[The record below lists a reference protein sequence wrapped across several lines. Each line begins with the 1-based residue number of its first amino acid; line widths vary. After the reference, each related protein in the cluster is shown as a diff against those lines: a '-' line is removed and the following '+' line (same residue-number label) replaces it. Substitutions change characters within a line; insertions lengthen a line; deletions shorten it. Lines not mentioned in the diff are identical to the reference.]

1 MLNLCIFCDWNG
13 VNKSF
18 WSFGGLW
25 NFNFRCLK
33 ARFVSVPIGSSW
45 NAPPLGGRQRWVAA
59 YSYRM
64 YMQVLRNF
72 ATEDFKIRHFLRL
85 SPTPLTKM
93 TKNAAAKTCKLTM
106 GSSIS
111 HTRPSASSRSGAW
124 IGNWIPSA
132 SLQRE
137 LCNRSVNLLITGSC
151 QKDLFI
157 KIWERQSA
165 LTWFDMWAPIKCG

>member
-1 MLNLCIFCDWNG
+1 M
-13 VNKSF
+13 
-18 WSFGGLW
+18 
-25 NFNFRCLK
+25 CLQ
-33 ARFVSVPIGSSW
+33 
-45 NAPPLGGRQRWVAA
+45 QRWTLWSNHVESMHILRWKWGNQKAFEALVACEISTSGA
-59 YSYRM
+59 WRRVSFRFQLAHRGM
-64 YMQVLRNF
+64 PRLWEGGNDESLR

-85 SPTPLTKM
+85 SPTPLTIKM

-106 GSSIS
+106 GSSNS

-165 LTWFDMWAPIKCG
+165 LTCGPL